1 MTYEDHAKLK
11 AIALSWFNDLIT
23 EAAEPV
29 IDPNTGQPAVDPE
42 TGETIYKEPVIATQ
56 EDIDEAIEEF
66 EEAIANGTLTLY
78 AAGDNSITITDASI
92 YVKIDPSTNNAIQL
106 TANGLFVLADEGFKT
121 IQTNTYADAVT
132 AATASNV
139 GQIIYVK
146 QTTTEYI
153 GEDDPETPEDD
164 RERVVHEA
172 GAYIVTGA
180 GTVQKLAQ
188 SSSQGPSVDVLEAE
202 VAALQADASIMAAD
216 ISTLKAD
223 ASTMAA
229 DISTL
234 KADVSTLQNE
244 AAPAKVAANDQILA
258 KNANDELYTTL
269 SIGYDS
275 STKMIYLYG
284 KNDASIGQGIDATD
298 FIKDGMLESA
308 ELYIKSTD
316 ATPAPAEG
324 EDTRTQEEKLAKG
337 TYIKLEFNTD
347 AGSDPI
353 YIDVTT
359 LVDAYYGG
367 DGIAID
373 ASNNISI
380 DIADDSSTYLTFVGG
395 KLSVAAM
402 GQQLDDI
409 ITQIGNNQI
418 ITKVSVAD
426 DSSTL
431 LDVSTNAQGETIIG
445 FTQSAIDALNGV
457 GALTASDITTDASTK
472 GAIKVAGT
480 TVKVGMADDLLTT
493 EDLGWYI
500 SNENGTSHE

>member
-1 MTYEDHAKLK
+1 MTFEDHAKLK
-11 AIALSWFNDLIT
+11 AIALSWFNDLISQ
-23 EAAEPV
+23 AAEPV
-29 IDPNTGQPAVDPE
+29 INPETGQPATDPE
-42 TGETIYKEPVIATQ
+42 TGEIIYKEPVIASQ
-56 EDIDEAIEEF
+56 EDIEEAIEEF

-106 TANGLFVLADEGFKT
+106 TANGLFVQADEGFKT
-121 IQTNTYADAVT
+121 IQANTYADAIA

-164 RERVVHEA
+164 RERIVHEA

-223 ASTMAA
+223 
-229 DISTL
+229 
-234 KADVSTLQNE
+234 VSTLQNE
-244 AAPAKVAANDQILA
+244 AAPAKVAANDKILA
-258 KNANDELYTTL
+258 KNANDELFTTL

-284 KNDASIGQGIDATD
+284 KNDEVIGQGVDATD
-298 FIKDGMLESA
+298 FIKDGMLDSA
-308 ELYIKSTD
+308 ELYIKSAD
-316 ATPAPAEG
+316 ATPAPEEG

-353 YIDVTT
+353 YVDVTT
-359 LVDAYYGG
+359 LIDAYYGG

-380 DIADDSSTYLTFVGG
+380 DIADDSSMYLTFVNG

-445 FTQSAIDALNGV
+445 FTQAAIDALNGV